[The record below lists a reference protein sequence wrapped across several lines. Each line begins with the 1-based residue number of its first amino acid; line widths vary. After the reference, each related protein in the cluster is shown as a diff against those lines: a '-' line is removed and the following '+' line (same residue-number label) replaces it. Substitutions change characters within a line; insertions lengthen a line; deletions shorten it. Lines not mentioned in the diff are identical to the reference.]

1 MAIVFCLSLY
11 ALCVLGQSVEGTPGL
26 EIDNIRGRIQTGNAF
41 YYQPSS
47 DDTSTAR
54 KQGQPSGHQD
64 ALTPEYFAVDRAT
77 WDLTPYAN
85 KTGQIRV
92 VDESAGDGRHKNSCD
107 FGLLAQSRKFRFD
120 KILIPPDDR
129 KIAIP
134 SRDDVRTLPEIKLFL
149 SANKDHLWERETARF
164 EVRMSPPY
172 RNIRYQF
179 NFGDGTENIRTTK
192 PVIDHVYYKKG
203 TYRAFV
209 SVIMNDKSYTS
220 NAVTIV
226 VDARKSIVI
235 PPDDS
240 KIAIPPRDE
249 ILPPPEI
256 KLFLSANKDHLWE
269 RETARFEVRMSPPY
283 RNIRYQFNFGDGTEN
298 IRTTKPVIDHVYY
311 KKGTYRV
318 FVSVI
323 LNDRSYTSNLIT
335 INVDKSMSR
344 PVAKLRP
351 EYLAVVQGEKA
362 LFESQSTYET
372 DVPVKEF
379 WSGPGDQK
387 ATGRMFEIDTNQLQ
401 PRRYEIVLNIID
413 NYKQSDRTT
422 AILEVL
428 PSVKYTVVLDANYHR
443 IEQNQ
448 VLKLKASLTPDIQNE
463 EYRFNFGDGTESA
476 WAISSMTEHVYL
488 LPGIYRAF
496 VAVRSKD
503 QILATS
509 NVIQIEVTSK
519 IVYTVFLEADKKNLF
534 ITESVNFTGNIQPVR
549 ERVLYQFDFGDG
561 MRSDWL
567 QEPETSHRYSNSG
580 IYDARLTAKI
590 GDELIRSNNVTITV
604 DMASIK
610 VFLEAEPTHI
620 EPDQTV
626 TFRANHEPTIEKV
639 EYRFIFGD
647 GGVRDWSHE
656 AMAEHIYSEPG
667 NYHAYVVSRI
677 DQKNVSESNPVI
689 VRITRH
695 SQGRSLWVGISAG
708 LFALFGGGG
717 YVFLRMKRLRKT
729 DKHFKQT
736 IQVRPHKDMGLQHI
750 ESDVS
755 VQTGFEVQLKSVL
768 DSGKQ
773 DIETKD
779 HLIIEEQEEP

>member
-1 MAIVFCLSLY
+1 MMVKLKSFNNGTLWIKYGLWLMAIVFCLSLY

-134 SRDDVRTLPEIKLFL
+134 SRDDVRTL
-149 SANKDHLWERETARF
+149 
-164 EVRMSPPY
+164 
-172 RNIRYQF
+172 
-179 NFGDGTENIRTTK
+179 
-192 PVIDHVYYKKG
+192 
-203 TYRAFV
+203 
-209 SVIMNDKSYTS
+209 
-220 NAVTIV
+220 
-226 VDARKSIVI
+226 
-235 PPDDS
+235 
-240 KIAIPPRDE
+240 
-249 ILPPPEI
+249 PEI